1 MRPYLFTLATTLL
14 FTACN
19 TTKTTTDTANTKAL
33 DQLQQAMT
41 GTFTSAAQ
49 AAEDDAFYDITL
61 HMYPIWKDRGHW
73 LYVEQAVS
81 AMPAKPYR
89 QRIYQLEQVD
99 KKTFKSIVY
108 TADNED
114 DLVGDWQNPDSF
126 NTLSMDILRLRE
138 GCAVILTKQQDGSY
152 TGSTDSDSCK
162 STLRGAAYATSE
174 VTIMPGK
181 IVSWDRGF
189 DASGVQVWGA
199 EKGGYVFLKD

>member
-1 MRPYLFTLATTLL
+1 MKTYLFTLAAVLL
-14 FTACN
+14 LSACN
-19 TTKTTTDTANTKAL
+19 TTKPTTGIKDNKAL

-41 GTFTSAAQ
+41 CTFTSAAQ
-49 AAEDDAFYDITL
+49 AAEDQAFYDITL

-89 QRIYQLEQVD
+89 QRIYKLEQVD

-108 TADNED
+108 TADNEG
-114 DLVGDWQNPDSF
+114 DLVGDWQNPASF

-152 TGSTDSDSCK
+152 TGSTDGNSCK
-162 STLRGAAYATSE
+162 SNLRGAAYATSE

-189 DASGVQVWGA
+189 DENGAQVWGA
-199 EKGGYVFLKD
+199 EKGGYIFLKY